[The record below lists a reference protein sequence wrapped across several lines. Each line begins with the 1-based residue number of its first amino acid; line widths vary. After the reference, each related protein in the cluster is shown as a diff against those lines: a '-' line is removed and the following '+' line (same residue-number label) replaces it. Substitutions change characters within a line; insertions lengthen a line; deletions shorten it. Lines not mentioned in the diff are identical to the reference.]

1 MKVLVADKFE
11 DSGRRGLAEIGCEV
25 AYEPDVTGDALLE
38 AVKRTGAD
46 VLVVRSTEVTRPMLE
61 GGRLTLVVRAGA
73 GTNTIDVEA
82 ASERGIWVANCPGKN
97 AIAVAE
103 LTFGLVLALDRRI
116 AEATAD
122 LRAGRWNKKE
132 YGKARGLYGRTLGVL
147 GTGTI
152 GREVIARARA
162 FGMPVV
168 AWSRGLTEAKAEE
181 LEVTRLASPTEVA
194 AAADVL
200 TVHVALKPETR
211 GLVGDGV
218 FASMKK
224 GALFVNTSRAEVVDQ
239 AALERAVKERGIRA
253 GLDVFAEEPSGG
265 AGAVEAPIFALPGV
279 IGTHHIGASTDQA
292 QEAIADETVRVV
304 RLFKETGRPA
314 NVVNLAKKSPATHLL
329 GVRHYDRVGVL
340 AAVFDCLKKGG
351 INVQE
356 TENIV
361 FEGARAAVARIHV
374 DRAPSG
380 DVLAALRSC
389 TPDVLDVSLVAL

>member
-25 AYEPDVTGDALLE
+25 AYEPDVTGDKLLD
-38 AVKRTGAD
+38 AVRNTRAD

-61 GGRLTLVVRAGA
+61 AGNLSLVVRAGA

-97 AIAVAE
+97 AVAVAE
-103 LTFGLVLALDRRI
+103 LAFGLVLALDRRI
-116 AEATAD
+116 ADCASD
-122 LRAGRWNKKE
+122 LKSGKWNKKE
-132 YGKARGLYGRTLGVL
+132 YGKAKGLFGRTLGVL

-152 GREVIARARA
+152 GREVIARANA
-162 FGMPVV
+162 FGMNVV
-168 AWSRGLTEAKAEE
+168 AWSRGLTEAKAAE
-181 LEVTRLASPTEVA
+181 LGVTRLASPTEVA
-194 AAADVL
+194 AASDVL
-200 TVHVALKPETR
+200 SVHVALKPETK
-211 GLVGDGV
+211 GLVSDGV
-218 FASMKK
+218 FASMKP
-224 GALFVNTSRAEVVDQ
+224 GAIFVNTSRAEVVDQ

-265 AGAVEAPIFALPGV
+265 AGAVSAPIFSLPGV

-292 QEAIADETVRVV
+292 QEAIAEETVRIV
-304 RLFKETGRPA
+304 RLYKETGRPA

-329 GVRHYDRVGVL
+329 AVRHYDRVGVL
-340 AAVFDCLKKGG
+340 AAVFDELKRGG

-374 DRAPSG
+374 DRAPADG
-380 DVLAALRSC
+380 VLDALRASEH
-389 TPDVLDVSLVAL
+389 VLDVSLVAL